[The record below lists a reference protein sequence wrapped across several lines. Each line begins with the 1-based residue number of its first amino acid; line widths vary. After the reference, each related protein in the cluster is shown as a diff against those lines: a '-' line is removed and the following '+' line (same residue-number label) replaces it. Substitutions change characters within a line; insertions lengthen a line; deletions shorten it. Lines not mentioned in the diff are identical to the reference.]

1 MDQLKKVP
9 KFVFVLAA
17 AIVVAVI
24 FSFTIGMSL
33 INNAPTMINEHNE
46 NVRKIAE
53 YDTALS
59 QQDKIEAEIKKNQ
72 AEYDKKQK
80 ELFVDLDTCTKE
92 IEQYCTDRNIIL
104 KTYSLGE
111 PQEDKLNRT
120 STGGYPVKSVS
131 ITLNYDG
138 SYDTA
143 LSMLKFFEQKSK
155 GCYFVN
161 SCTIGS
167 EEDSKSGAGDVA
179 MNITLYY
186 FDTTATAVT
195 AATEATTTAG

>member
-1 MDQLKKVP
+1 MEQLKKVP
-9 KFVFVLAA
+9 KFVFVLVA
-17 AIVVAVI
+17 AIIVAVV
-24 FSFTIGMSL
+24 FSFTIGKSL
-33 INNAPTMINEHNE
+33 IENAPTIINEHNE
-46 NVRKIAE
+46 NVKKIAE

-92 IEQYCTDRNIIL
+92 IEQYCSDRNILL
-104 KTYSLGE
+104 KTYNHGE

-120 STGGYPVKSVS
+120 SNGGYPVKSVS
-131 ITLNYDG
+131 ITLNYSG
-138 SYDTA
+138 NYETA

-155 GCYFVN
+155 GCYYVN
-161 SCTIGS
+161 SCSISGG
-167 EEDSKSGAGDVA
+167 EGSKSDDGDVS
-179 MNITLYY
+179 MSITLYY

-195 AATEATTTAG
+195 TATEATTTAG

>member
-1 MDQLKKVP
+1 MEQLKKVP
-9 KFVFVLAA
+9 KFLFVLVGT
-17 AIVVAVI
+17 IVVAIVFWI
-24 FSFTIGMSL
+24 FIGMSL

-46 NVRKIAE
+46 NVKKIAE

-80 ELFVDLDTCTKE
+80 ELFVDLETCTKE
-92 IEQYCTDRNIIL
+92 IEQYCSDRNIIL
-104 KTYSLGE
+104 KNYNLGE

-120 STGGYPVKSVS
+120 SNGGYPVKSVS
-131 ITLNYDG
+131 ITLNYSG
-138 SYDTA
+138 NYETA

-155 GCYFVN
+155 GCYYVN
-161 SCTIGS
+161 SCSVSGG
-167 EEDSKSGAGDVA
+167 EGSKSDDSSIN

-186 FDTTATAVT
+186 FDTTASTT
-195 AATEATTTAG
+195 QPTQAATTAG